1 MISFILIALYYS
13 MFIYRH
19 FLTSD
24 MIAIADF
31 IIFISLFTFSIIYN
45 FKILRRHLKRLLND
59 IKINIKSIIIY
70 SIITAII
77 YFVATFIIGYFMQSF
92 AITKEAVQ
100 DSDLTRVFINLLIW
114 APITE
119 ELLFRS
125 LLNKDIKNKQL
136 LIVLS
141 SILFAGVHVIGNGF
155 NLITLINFIPYFII
169 GMYLGFLYRKTNNI
183 VINIIMHLLIN
194 IIGVV
199 MILTMVY

>member
-1 MISFILIALYYS
+1 MEVNKLQ
-13 MFIYRH
+13 
-19 FLTSD
+19 T
-24 MIAIADF
+24 
-31 IIFISLFTFSIIYN
+31 
-45 FKILRRHLKRLLND
+45 
-59 IKINIKSIIIY
+59 
-70 SIITAII
+70 
-77 YFVATFIIGYFMQSF
+77 
-92 AITKEAVQ
+92 
-100 DSDLTRVFINLLIW
+100 
-114 APITE
+114 PITE

-199 MILTMVY
+199 MILTMV